1 MKKRLTAFLS
11 LLILL
16 NFIFLPVFSQ
26 NAFAQSSNLAVTPP
40 NYDDMGAV
48 LKKMGISVK
57 EVTSDDLNNLS
68 TWKKY
73 DAVYLNCG
81 SIYPSDEG
89 TAALK
94 KYVQDGGVVYAS
106 DFSGQLIE
114 AAFPDKIN
122 FFGEDKENPDSFNA
136 KVGDSGEAEAT
147 IVDSGLASIVGK
159 KKVNI
164 NFDLGGWVVID
175 SVNSGV
181 RVHVTGDAKIEGSG
195 SETKV
200 LKDKPFVVS
209 FQEGKGEVLFTSF
222 HNEAQTTEDLDKILI
237 WFAAKAK
244 AGKLAKESRS
254 LGTKG
259 GNFVL
264 QEVVDFISPDDSKS
278 YKFNATGDG
287 DFKVIINFE
296 GNGKVNVTVKD
307 PEGKEVLSDAVSS
320 PPGIF
325 DIKDA
330 VKGEYTIS
338 LKGDSGISKNTSI
351 VTVVSGP
358 KNATSD
364 PVIYGDEPQDELRKN
379 IGIGAS
385 ILIIIAVAVY
395 FYNRFREPGF
405 LKKRVKVRKD

>member
-1 MKKRLTAFLS
+1 MKKLLIVFLS
-11 LLILL
+11 LLLLLSLIFVPIL
-16 NFIFLPVFSQ
+16 PK
-26 NAFAQSSNLAVTPP
+26 NALAQSSRLAVTPP

-48 LKKMGISVK
+48 LKKMGISAQ
-57 EVTSDDLNNLS
+57 EVIANDLKNLS

-81 SIYPSDEG
+81 SIYVSPEI

-106 DFSGQLIE
+106 DFSGELIE

-122 FFGEDKENPDSFNA
+122 FYGEDKKNPQSFNA
-136 KVGDSGEAEAT
+136 KVGNSGEVEAN
-147 IVDSGLASIVGK
+147 IVDQGLASIVGK
-159 KKVNI
+159 KRVNI
-164 NFDLGGWVVID
+164 NYNLGSWVVID

-181 RVHVTGDAKIEGSG
+181 RVHVTGDAKTYGVDGE
-195 SETKV
+195 KL

-222 HNEAQTTEDLDKILI
+222 HNEAQTSEDLNKILV

-244 AGKLAKESRS
+244 ASKLAQQSRS

-264 QEVVDFISPDDSKS
+264 QEVVDFISDNDTKS
-278 YKFNATGDG
+278 YKFNATGNSN
-287 DFKVIINFE
+287 FKVIINFE
-296 GNGKVNVTVKD
+296 GNGKVNVTVND
-307 PEGKEVLSDAVSS
+307 PSGKEVLTGQISN
-320 PPGIF
+320 PPGGF
-325 DIKDA
+325 DVKDA
-330 VKGEYTIS
+330 VKGAYTIS

-364 PVIYGDEPQDELRKN
+364 PIIYSDSGSDESMKN
-379 IGIGAS
+379 IGIGLS
-385 ILIIIAVAVY
+385 ILIVIVVAVY
-395 FYNRFREPGF
+395 FY
-405 LKKRVKVRKD
+405 KKGTFKKQTGSKKGKFN

>member
-1 MKKRLTAFLS
+1 
-11 LLILL
+11 
-16 NFIFLPVFSQ
+16 
-26 NAFAQSSNLAVTPP
+26 
-40 NYDDMGAV
+40 MGAV

-94 KYVQDGGVVYAS
+94 KYVEDGGVVYAS
-106 DFSGQLIE
+106 DYSGELIE

-136 KVGDSGEAEAT
+136 KEGEAGGVEAT

-164 NFDLGGWVVID
+164 NFDLGGWVVVD

-181 RVHVTGDAKIEGSG
+181 RVHVTGDAKTYGDGGKI
-195 SETKV
+195 
-200 LKDKPFVVS
+200 LKDRPFVVS

-222 HNEAQTTEDLDKILI
+222 HNEAQTSEDLDKILI

-244 AGKLAKESRS
+244 AGKLAQESRS

-264 QEVVDFISPDDSKS
+264 QEVVDFISPNDSKS

-287 DFKVIINFE
+287 DFKVILDFE

-307 PEGKEVLSDAVSS
+307 PEGKEVLNEIVFS
-320 PPGIF
+320 PPKVF

-330 VKGEYTIS
+330 VKGAYTIS
-338 LKGDSGISKNTSI
+338 LKGDSGLSKNTSI

-358 KNATSD
+358 KNASSD
-364 PVIYGDEPQDELRKN
+364 PVIYGDLSSNDELMKN

-395 FYNRFREPGF
+395 FY
-405 LKKRVKVRKD
+405 KKGTFKNKQANKKAKA